1 MDNSMLI
8 AEIKSNYNHSP
19 YFRSGDCFCI
29 NDDRV
34 GRVVSFKIYEYEKQL
49 FVDFAETSQTFS
61 SRLYRSKTKII
72 NSFEDF
78 KKKYHDFYNDIN
90 N

>member
-8 AEIKSNYNHSP
+8 AEIKSNYNQSP
-19 YFRSGDCFCI
+19 YFRSDDCFCI

-34 GRVVSFKIYEYEKQL
+34 GRVVSFKVYEYEKQL

-61 SRLYRSKTKII
+61 LRVYRSKTKTI

-78 KKKYHDFYNDIN
+78 EKKYHDFYNDIN